1 MENIV
6 IILVIAALA
15 LVGISATVK
24 HFQGKSSCC
33 GGGGAYIPKKKLD
46 HIVGRRT
53 VLVEGMTCENCA
65 ARVTRAINDLDGL
78 SARVE
83 LRKKQVVVSMARQAD
98 DQELR
103 EVIEKAGYR
112 VVGFR

>member
-1 MENIV
+1 MENI
-6 IILVIAALA
+6 IIGLIIAVLA
-15 LVGISATVK
+15 LVGIRATVK

-46 HIVGRRT
+46 RVVGKRT

-65 ARVTRAINDLDGL
+65 ARVTRAINDRDGL
-78 SARVE
+78 AARVE
-83 LRKKQVVVSMARQAD
+83 LRRRRVVVSMARPASD
-98 DQELR
+98 EELR
-103 EVIEKAGYR
+103 AAIEQAGYQ

>member
-6 IILVIAALA
+6 IGLIIVVLAA
-15 LVGISATVK
+15 VGVSATVK

-33 GGGGAYIPKKKLD
+33 GGGGAYIPRKKLD
-46 HIVGRRT
+46 HVIGKRV
-53 VLVEGMTCENCA
+53 VVVEGMTCENCA

-83 LRKKQVVVSMARQAD
+83 LRRKQVVVSMARQASD
-98 DQELR
+98 DELR
-103 EVIEKAGYR
+103 AAIEKVGYR

>member
-1 MENIV
+1 MENIA
-6 IILVIAALA
+6 IILVIVVLA
-15 LVGISATVK
+15 LVGIRATVK

-53 VLVEGMTCENCA
+53 VFVEGMTCENCA

-112 VVGFR
+112 VVGFC

>member
-6 IILVIAALA
+6 ILLVITVLA

-46 HIVGRRT
+46 HVVGRRT

-65 ARVTRAINDLDGL
+65 ARVTRAINDRDGL
-78 SARVE
+78 AARVQ
-83 LRKKQVVVSMARQAD
+83 LRKKQVIVSMARQASD
-98 DQELR
+98 RELQET
-103 EVIEKAGYR
+103 IEQAGYR